1 MSLDVMSLILMN
13 FLNTHIAKLLKSLSK
28 T

>member
-13 FLNTHIAKLLKSLSK
+13 FLNTHIAKLLKTLSK